1 MKRVDLHSMSVGELL
16 LRYIELATQR
26 ERAEVRSLI
35 AEQNR
40 AIREIWRIEDEL
52 KLRPGDQRI
61 ALTSLFDH
69 PNRQVRCEAALATAY
84 VAPVASR
91 RMLETI
97 IRLGWEPQSSQARER
112 LMNLDS
118 GFFVPS

>member
-1 MKRVDLHSMSVGELL
+1 MKNADLRNMSIEELL
-16 LRYIELATQR
+16 LRFTELAVQR
-26 ERAEVRSLI
+26 EQAELKSRI
-35 AEQNR
+35 REENR
-40 AIREIWRIEDEL
+40 AIREIWRVEDEL

-84 VAPVASR
+84 VAPKASR
-91 RMLETI
+91 DVLETI

-118 GFFVPS
+118 GFFLPS